1 MNTVMRTTG
10 PDSTGTM
17 TVQLTHAHRVAL
29 LTARTGLEQELA
41 KRYAED
47 PCSLLAEF
55 GLPATEPVYGG
66 GSAAGTSGLV
76 IEDLSSSTDSEPWVC
91 WMPMHTGRVRG

>member
-1 MNTVMRTTG
+1 MAM
-10 PDSTGTM
+10 
-17 TVQLTHAHRVAL
+17 

-41 KRYAED
+41 KRYTED

-55 GLPATEPVYGG
+55 GLPATEPMYGG
-66 GSAAGTSGLV
+66 GPVSGTSGLV
-76 IEDLSSSTDSEPWVC
+76 IEDLSGSADSDPWVC